1 MPVGTR
7 GVVKTLTGHEVWLTG
22 ARMMLANTY
31 HLMLR
36 PGAEAVA
43 AMGGVHALSGFV
55 GPLLT
60 DSGGF
65 QVYSLKPEIDVDGMT
80 FRSTYDGTV
89 VRLTPE
95 EAMRVQRLLGA
106 DVAMALDDCPR
117 LPATPERVQLAV
129 QRTSAWAARCRD
141 APLDDHQLLFGIVQ
155 GGVDDE
161 LRSRSARDVVGLG
174 FDGYAVGGLSV
185 GESPEERARVL
196 GVLEPQLP
204 LDQPRYLMGVGDPA
218 GLVGG
223 VAAGIDLFD
232 SVWPTRRARHGHA
245 ITGDGT
251 ISLKGAGWS
260 RSAEPIEDGCTCE
273 ACRTLS
279 RGALRHLFIVKEPL
293 AARLVTI
300 HNLTHMG
307 RLMARVR
314 ASIRD
319 GTFDGTIDGLVAD
332 GEPEEGPV

>member
-1 MPVGTR
+1 
-7 GVVKTLTGHEVWLTG
+7 
-22 ARMMLANTY
+22 
-31 HLMLR
+31 
-36 PGAEAVA
+36 
-43 AMGGVHALSGFV
+43 
-55 GPLLT
+55 
-60 DSGGF
+60 
-65 QVYSLKPEIDVDGMT
+65 
-80 FRSTYDGTV
+80 
-89 VRLTPE
+89 
-95 EAMRVQRLLGA
+95 
-106 DVAMALDDCPR
+106 
-117 LPATPERVQLAV
+117 
-129 QRTSAWAARCRD
+129 
-141 APLDDHQLLFGIVQ
+141 
-155 GGVDDE
+155 
-161 LRSRSARDVVGLG
+161 VGLG
-174 FDGYAVGGLSV
+174 FDGYAIGGLSV
-185 GESPEERARVL
+185 GESPEEKAQVL
-196 GVLEPQLP
+196 AALEPQLP
-204 LDQPRYLMGVGDPA
+204 LDQPRYLMGVGDPR

-319 GTFDGTIDGLVAD
+319 GTFDGTFDGLLAD